1 MRLSF
6 IPAEQLAQW
15 PTDWWWVSQ
24 GKSEQLYR
32 WVDKP
37 NRWPIVWQWTVC
49 GLEIIKWPNY
59 VRQTCN
65 IMISKQTMRSEGN
78 GKCNPL
84 KVTGG
89 LDFGKP
95 RSNPNPDCKSK
106 QNSSGLQHLDSPCG
120 RPSHTSSQSYLHSPS
135 EPCKGSFSR
144 SNVRKVRVTSM
155 WGGTMMMKVHSRL
168 WGYLSGKPGD
178 SITPDGLV
186 KFLEQSEPGG
196 RENQKIREDS
206 SWNTLYVWDIT
217 VLYWPKNQRVDLF
230 WRDGR
235 STLLDFLCQ
244 SHTKKE
250 THLVSSLR
258 KTYWCERKRE
268 HSSKWSFKSVQ
279 KNTSSAKVLN

>member
-1 MRLSF
+1 
-6 IPAEQLAQW
+6 
-15 PTDWWWVSQ
+15 
-24 GKSEQLYR
+24 
-32 WVDKP
+32 
-37 NRWPIVWQWTVC
+37 
-49 GLEIIKWPNY
+49 
-59 VRQTCN
+59 
-65 IMISKQTMRSEGN
+65 MISKQTMRSEGN
-78 GKCNPL
+78 GKYNPL

-144 SNVRKVRVTSM
+144 SKVRKVRVTSM

-196 RENQKIREDS
+196 REIRKKHEDTR
-206 SWNTLYVWDIT
+206 WNARLYVCVWDLT
-217 VLYWPKNQRVDLF
+217 VLYWSKCHRVDLF
-230 WRDGR
+230 WRGSR
-235 STLLDFLCQ
+235 STLLAFLCQ
-244 SHTKKE
+244 SH
-250 THLVSSLR
+250 R
-258 KTYWCERKRE
+258 ER
-268 HSSKWSFKSVQ
+268 S
-279 KNTSSAKVLN
+279 TLG

>member
-1 MRLSF
+1 
-6 IPAEQLAQW
+6 
-15 PTDWWWVSQ
+15 
-24 GKSEQLYR
+24 
-32 WVDKP
+32 
-37 NRWPIVWQWTVC
+37 
-49 GLEIIKWPNY
+49 
-59 VRQTCN
+59 
-65 IMISKQTMRSEGN
+65 MISKQTMRSEGN

-196 RENQKIREDS
+196 REIRKYMKTAAETYCMCETWWFCIDQNVREWTCS
-206 SWNTLYVWDIT
+206 GGTAEAHYLISYVNRT
-217 VLYWPKNQRVDLF
+217 Q
-230 WRDGR
+230 
-235 STLLDFLCQ
+235 
-244 SHTKKE
+244 
-250 THLVSSLR
+250 
-258 KTYWCERKRE
+258 RKRHTQLALWE
-268 HSSKWSFKSVQ
+268 KHIDVNENGNIHQSEALNLYRKILHLQ
-279 KNTSSAKVLN
+279 KC